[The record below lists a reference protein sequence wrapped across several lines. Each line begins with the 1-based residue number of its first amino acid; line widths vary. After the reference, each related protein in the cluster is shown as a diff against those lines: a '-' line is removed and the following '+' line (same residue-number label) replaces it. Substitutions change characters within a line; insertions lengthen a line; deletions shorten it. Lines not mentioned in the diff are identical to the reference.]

1 MKIAFFYGKQP
12 SSFLTRIF
20 TGSECYHVAFVD
32 EPSGMLYDMNLLRR
46 RRKWPDE
53 YAGHNY
59 KLADCPVE
67 VSRNYLED
75 RLTDDSSL
83 YGWQDYFL
91 FALRPL
97 YHLVGKSTRNV
108 GGQICSEM
116 ICNDLQA
123 NGWAVKFEEVPSP
136 ADLERLLLLGK

>member
-1 MKIAFFYGKQP
+1 MKIAFFYGKLP

-53 YAGHNY
+53 YAGHEY

-67 VSRNYLED
+67 ISRDYLEA
-75 RLTDDSSL
+75 RLTDDGSI
-83 YGWQDYFL
+83 YGWQDYLL
-91 FALRPL
+91 FALRPF
-97 YHLVGKSTRNV
+97 YHLVGKSTRNA
-108 GGQICSEM
+108 GGVICSEM

-123 NGWAVKFEEVPSP
+123 NGWNVRFDEVPSP
-136 ADLERLLLLGK
+136 ADLERRLLL